1 MDAMKTGTL
10 IAQVRREKGIT
21 QRELAEKVYVSVQA
35 VSKWELGKNFP
46 DLALMEPLAEALD
59 LTVTELLAGERGETP
74 QDELVRDSLRL
85 GEQQLRPKI
94 KQWRGRF
101 IAAAVLL
108 LALLAGLGYIWVRAN
123 TEWLPQ
129 RETVIT
135 PIELEE
141 EQNTIVDML
150 TMPNSW
156 DFLRMY
162 RVVLAD
168 DMERVVFKAEL
179 VSQTYNDKGPEREL
193 VKSWHLWSGYPRD
206 GRTDPRRQL
215 LAFRV
220 TFLEDGELQYRIKLG
235 GSTMTASKPLLKEL
249 PGQIFSMGWTASVG
263 EPVTMGRE
271 DGAVL
276 LDIHLGLETEE
287 EQKSIALNQYHFLI
301 KAYWEEKNTVP
312 GL

>member
-1 MDAMKTGTL
+1 MDAMKTGAL
-10 IAQVRREKGIT
+10 IAQVRKEKGIT

-59 LTVTELLAGERGETP
+59 LTVSELLAGERGDAP

-85 GEQQLRPKI
+85 GEEQLRPKI
-94 KQWRGRF
+94 KKWRGLF
-101 IAAAVLL
+101 IAAALLL
-108 LALLAGLGYIWVRAN
+108 LAALAGLGYVWVRN
-123 TEWLPQ
+123 HTELLPQ
-129 RETVIT
+129 RETVFT

-150 TMPNSW
+150 TAPNNW

-168 DMERVVFKAEL
+168 DMEQVAFRAEL
-179 VSQTYNDKGPEREL
+179 WSQNYNDKGPEREL
-193 VKSWHLWSGYPRD
+193 VKSWGLGTLYAQGGGRD
-206 GRTDPRRQL
+206 NSRRQL
-215 LAFRV
+215 LAFRM

-249 PGQIFSMGWTASVG
+249 PGRIFSMGWSASVG
-263 EPVTMGRE
+263 EPVTMDRE

-276 LDIHLGLETEE
+276 LDIHLGLESEE
-287 EQKSIALNQYHFLI
+287 GQQSIALNQYHFLV
-301 KAYWEEKNTVP
+301 KAYWEE
-312 GL
+312 

>member
-1 MDAMKTGTL
+1 MDTMKTGAL
-10 IAQVRREKGIT
+10 IAQVRKEKGIT

-59 LTVTELLAGERGETP
+59 LTVSELLAGERGEEP
-74 QDELVRDSLRL
+74 RDELVRDSLRL
-85 GEQQLRPKI
+85 GEEQLRPKI
-94 KQWRGRF
+94 KKWRGRF

-108 LALLAGLGYIWVRAN
+108 AAVLVWLGYVWVRDH
-123 TEWLPQ
+123 TELLPQ

-150 TMPNSW
+150 TSTNNW

-168 DMERVVFKAEL
+168 DMERVAFKAEL
-179 VSQTYNDKGPEREL
+179 WSQNYNDKGPEREL
-193 VKSWHLWSGYPRD
+193 VKSWGLGTLYAQGGGRD
-206 GRTDPRRQL
+206 NSRRQL
-215 LAFRV
+215 LAFRM

-249 PGQIFSMGWTASVG
+249 PGRIFSMGWSASVG
-263 EPVTMGRE
+263 EPVTMDRE

-276 LDIHLGLETEE
+276 LDIHLGLESEE
-287 EQKSIALNQYHFLI
+287 GQQSIALNQYHFLV
-301 KAYWEEKNTVP
+301 KAYWEE
-312 GL
+312 

>member
-1 MDAMKTGTL
+1 MDAMKTGAL
-10 IAQVRREKGIT
+10 IAQVRKEKGIT

-101 IAAAVLL
+101 IAAAALL
-108 LALLAGLGYIWVRAN
+108 LAVLAGLGYIWVRAN

-129 RETVIT
+129 RETVII

-179 VSQTYNDKGPEREL
+179 WSRSYLEEPEREL
-193 VKSWHLWSGYPRD
+193 VKSWSLGTLYAREYGQP
-206 GRTDPRRQL
+206 DPRRQL
-215 LAFRV
+215 LAFRM
-220 TFLEDGELQYRIKLG
+220 TFLEDGNLRYRLKLG
-235 GSTMTASKPLLKEL
+235 GTTVTTTKALVTDLLQEL
-249 PGQIFSMGWTASVG
+249 PSPIMGMGWSASAG
-263 EPVTMGRE
+263 EPVTVDRE
-271 DGAVL
+271 NGAVL
-276 LDIHLGLETEE
+276 LDVGLNLEQEE
-287 EQKSIALNQYHFLI
+287 AQKNYYFLV
-301 KAYWEEKNTVP
+301 KAYWE
-312 GL
+312 

>member
-1 MDAMKTGTL
+1 MDAIKTGAL
-10 IAQVRREKGIT
+10 IAQARKEKGIT

-46 DLALMEPLAEALD
+46 DLALMEPLADALG
-59 LTVTELLAGERGETP
+59 LTVSELLAGERGEAP
-74 QDELVRDSLRL
+74 RDELVRDSLRL
-85 GEQQLRPKI
+85 GEEQLRPKI
-94 KQWRGRF
+94 KKWRGRF

-108 LALLAGLGYIWVRAN
+108 AVVLAWLGYVWVRDN
-123 TEWLPQ
+123 TELLPQ

-150 TMPNSW
+150 TMPNNW

-168 DMERVVFKAEL
+168 GMERIDFKAEL
-179 VSQTYNDKGPEREL
+179 WSLSDQGSGWEREL
-193 VKSWHLWSGYPRD
+193 VQNWHLWSAYPRD
-206 GRTDPRRQL
+206 GRADPRSQL
-215 LAFRV
+215 VAFRM

-235 GSTMTASKPLLKEL
+235 GSTMTASKSLLTEL
-249 PGQIFSMGWTASVG
+249 PRPIAGMVYSSSVG
-263 EPVTMGRE
+263 EPVTVDRE
-271 DGAVL
+271 NGATL
-276 LDIHLGLETEE
+276 LELNLGLEPEEGKTE
-287 EQKSIALNQYHFLI
+287 SPFDYYFLV

>member
-1 MDAMKTGTL
+1 MDAMKTGAL
-10 IAQVRREKGIT
+10 IAQVRKEKGIT

-108 LALLAGLGYIWVRAN
+108 LALLAGLGYVWVRDH
-123 TEWLPQ
+123 TELLPQ

-179 VSQTYNDKGPEREL
+179 WSRSYLEEPEREL
-193 VKSWHLWSGYPRD
+193 VKSWSLGTLYAREYGQP
-206 GRTDPRRQL
+206 DPRRQL
-215 LAFRV
+215 LAFRM
-220 TFLEDGELQYRIKLG
+220 TFLEDGNLRYRLKLG
-235 GSTMTASKPLLKEL
+235 GTTVTTTKALVTDLLQEL
-249 PGQIFSMGWTASVG
+249 PSPIMGMGWSASAG
-263 EPVTMGRE
+263 EPVTVDRE
-271 DGAVL
+271 NGAVL
-276 LDIHLGLETEE
+276 LDVGLNLEQEE
-287 EQKSIALNQYHFLI
+287 AQKNYYFLV
-301 KAYWEEKNTVP
+301 KAYWE
-312 GL
+312 